1 MTRIQVV
8 RSALGGR
15 GGSLGDSPPP
25 ASAQEGP
32 TRFRVGAVVVAG
44 VVVAGVVVAGLV
56 VAGLSLGTPVV
67 APHRLAAVLG
77 EPGSL
82 EYVVVWELRA
92 PRLVI
97 ALLGGA
103 AIGTAGLLLQESLR
117 NPLAVPELIGVSSG
131 AALAVAVCV
140 VWALPVPGGLY
151 PLAGLGGAAVGGAL
165 TLAAARA
172 GRSAQSVLL
181 IGVAV
186 STAIQA
192 LLLAVLASADRL
204 QYDLLFRYLVG
215 SLSGVVWE
223 QVGQTVPWFVVAV
236 PLVVAC
242 VPALGL
248 LRLGDEAAAALGGK
262 VGRARLGVLAVAA
275 LLAGAVVGPC
285 GPIAWVGFV
294 APLLA
299 RRLRPRGEA
308 RDWLPWTAVV
318 GAALTAAADLAA
330 RVALAPVETPLG
342 AWTALAGVLA
352 GAVLLRGRAA

>member
-1 MTRIQVV
+1 MTRAQH
-8 RSALGGR
+8 RGR
-15 GGSLGDSPPP
+15 GPAAPPLLSVPPGADPGARQLP
-25 ASAQEGP
+25 A
-32 TRFRVGAVVVAG
+32 AVAISMLALVLAVLVA
-44 VVVAGVVVAGLV
+44 
-56 VAGLSLGTPVV
+56 AGLSLGTPFV
-67 APHRLAAVLG
+67 APHRL
-77 EPGSL
+77 PGVFGDPASL
-82 EYVVVWELRA
+82 EYVVVWELRV

-140 VWALPVPGGLY
+140 VWGLPVPGGLH
-151 PLAGLGGAAVGGAL
+151 PLVGLGGAAIGGVL
-165 TLAAARA
+165 TLTAART

-192 LLLAVLASADRL
+192 LLLSVMAAADRL

-215 SLSGVVWE
+215 SLSGVLWE
-223 QVGQTVPWFVVAV
+223 QVGQTLPWFAVALPFV
-236 PLVVAC
+236 LLC

-248 LRLGDEAAAALGGK
+248 LRLGDEAAAALGSRVAG
-262 VGRARLGVLAVAA
+262 ARLGVLAVAA
-275 LLAGAVVGPC
+275 LLVGAVTGPC

-308 RDWLPWTAVV
+308 RTWLPWTAALGAVV
-318 GAALTAAADLAA
+318 TATADLAA
-330 RVALAPVETPLG
+330 RLALAPVETPLG
-342 AWTALAGVLA
+342 AWTALVGVLV
-352 GAVLLRGRAA
+352 GAVLLRGRLT